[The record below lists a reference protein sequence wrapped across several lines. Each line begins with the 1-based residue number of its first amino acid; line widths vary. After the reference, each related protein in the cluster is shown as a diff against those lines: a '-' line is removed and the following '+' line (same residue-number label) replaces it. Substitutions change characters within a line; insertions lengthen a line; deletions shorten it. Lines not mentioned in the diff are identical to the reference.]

1 MLPFPTTLCPSVTL
15 TLSIFIYALQTWTCT
30 DATRQTY
37 MPEILNRSTNKQALP
52 FKLPESNIFFKL
64 SWEFATSECA
74 SCDYRAQSQLNL
86 HPSPKPNWVF
96 WVLHKDLTLTVA
108 CYVHM
113 HLNFILEISYRVPV
127 GQWLERRIVW
137 KHILRFGAHAS
148 RQKKTAFTI
157 HPVTSFCYYKNA
169 V

>member
-37 MPEILNRSTNKQALP
+37 MPDILNRPTNKQALP
-52 FKLPESNIFFKL
+52 FKAPREQHFLNCPENSQRASVHHVTTTRNLNSITIPHL
-64 SWEFATSECA
+64 NRIEF
-74 SCDYRAQSQLNL
+74 
-86 HPSPKPNWVF
+86 F

-108 CYVHM
+108 CCVHM
-113 HLNFILEISYRVPV
+113 HLNFILKISYRVPV

-148 RQKKTAFTI
+148 RQKTAFTI